1 MPTPQLYT
9 NYPLTLLPNSV
20 ESSKIENRLVLPPLP
35 PPFYSPFILLFVAFL
50 WEREK
55 GGGKGREHCL
65 PLPPHPSSRRCNSI
79 KRRCRDN
86 TVLEKLIFYLLF
98 IIFLMVENYTYGRRC
113 NSIEEQML
121 KERMHA
127 LKFVEDT
134 YL

>member
-1 MPTPQLYT
+1 MG
-9 NYPLTLLPNSV
+9 
-20 ESSKIENRLVLPPLP
+20 EGE
-35 PPFYSPFILLFVAFL
+35 
-50 WEREK
+50 
-55 GGGKGREHCL
+55 GRGEGRGHCL

-98 IIFLMVENYTYGRRC
+98 IIFLVVENYTYGRRC

-121 KERMHA
+121 KERVHA